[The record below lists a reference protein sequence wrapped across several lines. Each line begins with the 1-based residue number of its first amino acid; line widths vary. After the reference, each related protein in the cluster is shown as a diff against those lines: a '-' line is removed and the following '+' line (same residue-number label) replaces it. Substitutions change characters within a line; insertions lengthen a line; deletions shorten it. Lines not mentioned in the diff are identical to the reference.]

1 MRLRAAALA
10 LLAAVILAGCAPVAA
25 AEGPR
30 EITITFRYSRFV
42 PSAVDVPA
50 GAPLTFTLRNDD
62 PIAHEWIVGPPDVHA
77 THRLGTEPTHEGRA
91 TEVSVPPFG
100 SRRTTITLAPG
111 TYAFICHL
119 PGHEAY
125 GMTGSLTARAR

>member
-1 MRLRAAALA
+1 MRIRAAALA
-10 LLAAVILAGCAPVAA
+10 LLAAAILAGCAPVAA
-25 AEGPR
+25 ADGPR

-50 GAPLTFTLRNDD
+50 GVPLTITLRNDD
-62 PIAHEWIVGPPDVHA
+62 PIGHEWIVGPPEVHA
-77 THRLGTEPTHEGRA
+77 AHRLGTEPTHEGRVS
-91 TEVSVPPFG
+91 EVSVPPFG
-100 SRRTTITLAPG
+100 SRTTTIVFAPG

-125 GMTGSLTARAR
+125 GMTGRLTAHAR

>member
-1 MRLRAAALA
+1 MRVRTAALA
-10 LLAAVILAGCAPVAA
+10 LLAAAILAGCAPVAA

-50 GAPLTFTLRNDD
+50 GVPLAITFRNDD
-62 PIAHEWIVGPPDVHA
+62 PIGHEWIVGPPDVHA
-77 THRLGTEPTHEGRA
+77 AHRLGTEATHEGRA
-91 TEVSVPPFG
+91 TEVTVPPFG
-100 SRRTTITLAPG
+100 SRTTTITLAPG
-111 TYAFICHL
+111 TYTFICHL

>member
-1 MRLRAAALA
+1 MRIHPAALA

-50 GAPLTFTLRNDD
+50 GVPLTITLRNDD
-62 PIAHEWIVGPPDVHA
+62 PIGHEWIIGPPDVHA
-77 THRLGTEPTHEGRA
+77 THRLGSEPTHEGRT

-100 SRRTTITLAPG
+100 SRTTTITLAPG
-111 TYAFICHL
+111 TFTFICHL
-119 PGHEAY
+119 PGHETY